1 MFLLEEVGCKEKLI
15 IHHGMGGLDCSVLIL
30 SFRLSHLPYSH
41 LEALG
46 LGLGFSLAAGPCGGG
61 FSRSKRDGEMGAY
74 CSGNCQRATVAAVA
88 AATVAAQLGRG
99 AMETQMGE
107 EFQAQGEG

>member
-1 MFLLEEVGCKEKLI
+1 MI

-30 SFRLSHLPYSH
+30 SFRLSHLPYRH

-61 FSRSKRDGEMGAY
+61 FSRSKRDREMGSY
-74 CSGNCQRATVAAVA
+74 CGGNCQHATVAAAV
-88 AATVAAQLGRG
+88 ATVAA
-99 AMETQMGE
+99 
-107 EFQAQGEG
+107 